1 MEMDIE
7 KIRHSLAHVMAEAVQ
22 HLFPGV
28 KFGIGP
34 AIDDGFYYDFLFP
47 QPITNDDLSAIE
59 KEMGRIIEK
68 DQDFIRTE
76 ISKQEAQELFRDQ
89 PFKLEL
95 IEGLEDGTISIYK
108 QGDLWIYVEDR
119 MSNPQE
125 N

>member
-1 MEMDIE
+1 MDIE

-59 KEMGRIIEK
+59 KEMRRIIEK

-95 IEGLEDGTISIYK
+95 IEGLEEGTISIYK
-108 QGDLWIYVEDR
+108 QG
-119 MSNPQE
+119 
-125 N
+125 